1 MNNPPNK
8 EFKTSIFF
16 FLLVFFLSSFNMVG
30 VIQNIFFEKSGVT
43 LVKIGIILSAFQLSK
58 MLFEV
63 PTGII
68 ADRYGKKKSVLLS
81 FILEIASFALMVT
94 FRNYYVFLVAM
105 FLGGISYTLNS
116 GALDAILIDHVIE
129 YNAELLPK
137 INQIT
142 RIVYY
147 VAIAFS
153 SVIGGII
160 ANYSYPL
167 VYWLTIFMQLVAMIF
182 FAVFV
187 KDDTIENET
196 NREVKKKGPANS
208 NLKQVMTYLK
218 QNKNFVFLMLISI
231 FVSLSMIPID
241 SYYSIFL
248 YSMGLSTAVIG
259 GIVATQFIFCSF
271 IGLVFEGKMKNIS
284 DKIIVLFF
292 PIFMMLS
299 FLGFAIIQILPLRIF
314 CYFLGLL
321 IFCLYSPRVYFL
333 LHNGMNRHYR
343 ATILSI
349 NSLVKAACAV
359 IIQPVFGFLTDRLNY
374 SIGFS
379 LLICFSLLFLIFNVK
394 YLKKYLNF
402 N

>member
-105 FLGGISYTLNS
+105 FL
-116 GALDAILIDHVIE
+116 
-129 YNAELLPK
+129 
-137 INQIT
+137 
-142 RIVYY
+142 
-147 VAIAFS
+147 
-153 SVIGGII
+153 GGII